1 MDNLSFLVV
10 GYSNLHGET
19 AAEIIKVQ
27 VRPAWWSR
35 RELNS
40 RLTGLPKGFLHAY
53 AAIVLRYA
61 PLRPKVRIGR
71 NLKSAALPTSHQ
83 NGSTPPD

>member
-1 MDNLSFLVV
+1 M
-10 GYSNLHGET
+10 
-19 AAEIIKVQ
+19 
-27 VRPAWWSR
+27 
-35 RELNS
+35 NS

-83 NGSTPPD
+83 NDSSPPLLTPVPFRREKETDEPLNRN